1 MKFALFLMLTI
12 NPIENNQ
19 VDHIRDLKW
28 QKRILVINTGDKIEM
43 QKLTS
48 FYSEELKDRDFV
60 VIQLNGHE
68 AFFEDKRMSKRF
80 TKSLLKKLK
89 NYDKGD
95 YFILLGKDGG
105 VKNSFTQGTE
115 MKTIFDQVDRMPMR
129 MNEMRRKIDRD

>member
-1 MKFALFLMLTI
+1 MLTI

-28 QKRILVINTGDKIEM
+28 QKRILVINTGDRIET

-68 AFFEDKRMSKRF
+68 AFFGDKRMSKRF

-89 NYDKGD
+89 NYDEGD
-95 YFILLGKDGG
+95 YIILLGKDGG

-115 MKTIFDQVDRMPMR
+115 MRTIFDQVDKMPMR

>member
-89 NYDKGD
+89 NYDKSD

-115 MKTIFDQVDRMPMR
+115 MRTIFDQVDRMPMR

>member
-1 MKFALFLMLTI
+1 MLTI

-28 QKRILVINTGDKIEM
+28 QKRILVINTGDRIET

-89 NYDKGD
+89 NYDKSD

-105 VKNSFTQGTE
+105 VKNSFTQGT
-115 MKTIFDQVDRMPMR
+115 
-129 MNEMRRKIDRD
+129 

>member
-1 MKFALFLMLTI
+1 MLTI

-28 QKRILVINTGDKIEM
+28 QKRILVINTGDRIET

-89 NYDKGD
+89 NYDKSD

-115 MKTIFDQVDRMPMR
+115 MRTIFDQVDRMPMR
-129 MNEMRRKIDRD
+129 MNEMRRKINRD

>member
-1 MKFALFLMLTI
+1 MLTI

-28 QKRILVINTGDKIEM
+28 QKRILVINTGDRIEM

-89 NYDKGD
+89 NYDKSD

-115 MKTIFDQVDRMPMR
+115 MRTIFDQVDRMPMR

>member
-19 VDHIRDLKW
+19 VDHIGDLKW
-28 QKRILVINTGDKIEM
+28 QKRILVINTGDRIKT

-105 VKNSFTQGTE
+105 VKNSFNQGTE
-115 MKTIFDQVDRMPMR
+115 MRTIFDQVDRMPMR

>member
-1 MKFALFLMLTI
+1 MLTI

-28 QKRILVINTGDKIEM
+28 QKRILVINTGDRIET

-48 FYSEELKDRDFV
+48 FFSEELKDRDFV

-89 NYDKGD
+89 NYDKSD

-115 MKTIFDQVDRMPMR
+115 MRTIFDQVDRMPMR
-129 MNEMRRKIDRD
+129 INEMRRKIDRD

>member
-1 MKFALFLMLTI
+1 MLTI

-28 QKRILVINTGDKIEM
+28 QKRILVINTGDRIET

-68 AFFEDKRMSKRF
+68 AIFEDKRMSKRF

-89 NYDKGD
+89 NYDKSD

-115 MKTIFDQVDRMPMR
+115 MRTVFDQVDRMPMR

>member
-28 QKRILVINTGDKIEM
+28 QKRILVINTGDRIET

-89 NYDKGD
+89 NYDKSD

-115 MKTIFDQVDRMPMR
+115 MRTIFDQVDRMPMR

>member
-1 MKFALFLMLTI
+1 MLTI

-28 QKRILVINTGDKIEM
+28 QKRILVINTGDRIET

-68 AFFEDKRMSKRF
+68 AIFEDKRMSKRF

-89 NYDKGD
+89 NYDKSD
-95 YFILLGKDGG
+95 YFILLGKDGS

-115 MKTIFDQVDRMPMR
+115 MRTIFDQVDRMPMR

>member
-1 MKFALFLMLTI
+1 MLTI
-12 NPIENNQ
+12 NLIENNQ

-28 QKRILVINTGDKIEM
+28 QKRILVINTGDRIET

-89 NYDKGD
+89 NYDKSD

-115 MKTIFDQVDRMPMR
+115 MRTIFDQVDRMPMR

>member
-1 MKFALFLMLTI
+1 MLTI

-28 QKRILVINTGDKIEM
+28 QKRILVINTGDRIEM

-48 FYSEELKDRDFV
+48 FYSEEFKDRDFV

-89 NYDKGD
+89 NYDEGD

-105 VKNSFTQGTE
+105 VKNSFTQGTK
-115 MKTIFDQVDRMPMR
+115 MRTIFDQVDRMPMR
-129 MNEMRRKIDRD
+129 MNEMRKKINRN

>member
-1 MKFALFLMLTI
+1 MLTI

-28 QKRILVINTGDKIEM
+28 QKRILVINTGDRIET

-89 NYDKGD
+89 NYDKSD

-115 MKTIFDQVDRMPMR
+115 MRTIFDQVDIMPMR

>member
-1 MKFALFLMLTI
+1 MLTI

-28 QKRILVINTGDKIEM
+28 QKRILVINTGDRIET

-89 NYDKGD
+89 NYDKSD

-115 MKTIFDQVDRMPMR
+115 MRTIFDQVDRMPMR

>member
-1 MKFALFLMLTI
+1 MLTI

-28 QKRILVINTGDKIEM
+28 QKRILVINTGDRIET

-68 AFFEDKRMSKRF
+68 AFFGDKRMSKRF

-89 NYDKGD
+89 NYDKSD

-115 MKTIFDQVDRMPMR
+115 MRTIFDQVDRMPMR

>member
-1 MKFALFLMLTI
+1 MLTI

-28 QKRILVINTGDKIEM
+28 QKRILVINTGDRIET

-68 AFFEDKRMSKRF
+68 AIFEDKRMSKRF

-89 NYDKGD
+89 NYDKSD

-115 MKTIFDQVDRMPMR
+115 MRTIFDQVDRMPMR

>member
-12 NPIENNQ
+12 NPIENNP

-28 QKRILVINTGDKIEM
+28 QKRILVINTGDRIET

-89 NYDKGD
+89 NIYPYLKDKTNQT
-95 YFILLGKDGG
+95 LLFG
-105 VKNSFTQGTE
+105 
-115 MKTIFDQVDRMPMR
+115 
-129 MNEMRRKIDRD
+129 

>member
-1 MKFALFLMLTI
+1 MLTI

-28 QKRILVINTGDKIEM
+28 QKRILVINTANRIET

-89 NYDKGD
+89 NYDKSD

-115 MKTIFDQVDRMPMR
+115 MRTIFDQVDRMPMR

>member
-1 MKFALFLMLTI
+1 MLTI

-28 QKRILVINTGDKIEM
+28 QKRILVINTGDRIEM

-48 FYSEELKDRDFV
+48 FYSEEFKDRDFV

-80 TKSLLKKLK
+80 TKSLLKILK
-89 NYDKGD
+89 NYDEGD

-105 VKNSFTQGTE
+105 VKNSFTKETG
-115 MKTIFDQVDRMPMR
+115 MKTIFNEVDRMPMR
-129 MNEMRRKIDRD
+129 MNEMRKRIDRD

>member
-1 MKFALFLMLTI
+1 MLTI

-28 QKRILVINTGDKIEM
+28 QKRILVINTGDRIET

-68 AFFEDKRMSKRF
+68 AFFGDKRMSRRF

-89 NYDKGD
+89 NYDEGD

-115 MKTIFDQVDRMPMR
+115 MRSIFDQVDSMPMR
-129 MNEMRRKIDRD
+129 MNEIRRKINRD

>member
-1 MKFALFLMLTI
+1 MLTI

-28 QKRILVINTGDKIEM
+28 QKRILVINTGDRIET

-89 NYDKGD
+89 NYDKSD

-105 VKNSFTQGTE
+105 VKNSFTKGTE
-115 MKTIFDQVDRMPMR
+115 MRTIFDQVDRMPMR

>member
-1 MKFALFLMLTI
+1 MLTI

-28 QKRILVINTGDKIEM
+28 QKRILVINTGDRIEM

-48 FYSEELKDRDFV
+48 FYSEEFKDRDFV

-89 NYDKGD
+89 NYDESN

-105 VKNSFTQGTE
+105 VKNSFTKGIE
-115 MKTIFDQVDRMPMR
+115 MRTIFDQVDRMPMR